1 MLEQAA
7 YGGLRDETMASARE
21 RVQALARDGFRVP
34 EIEDRLGL
42 GLTRTEQEVL
52 RPMIR
57 SAVRRARRARVA
69 ETMRNHP
76 EWLRRRGADAAP
88 AARWRE
94 TLMQPRRAR
103 G

>member
-21 RVQALARDGFRVP
+21 RAQALARDGFRVP

-57 SAVRRARRARVA
+57 SAVRRARRTRVA

-76 EWLRRRGADAAP
+76 EWMRGRGFDAGATRRGAAH
-88 AARWRE
+88 
-94 TLMQPRRAR
+94 RA
-103 G
+103 